1 VRTKNLYYRIISNR
15 GGNLKMAYYD
25 RYLKIRINEDLL
37 MELREFCKVK
47 GISMS
52 EYIRTLIKEDMRGE

>member
-1 VRTKNLYYRIISNR
+1 LTEYGLYQA
-15 GGNLKMAYYD
+15 GGILKMAYYD

-37 MELREFCKVK
+37 LELRGYCKVK